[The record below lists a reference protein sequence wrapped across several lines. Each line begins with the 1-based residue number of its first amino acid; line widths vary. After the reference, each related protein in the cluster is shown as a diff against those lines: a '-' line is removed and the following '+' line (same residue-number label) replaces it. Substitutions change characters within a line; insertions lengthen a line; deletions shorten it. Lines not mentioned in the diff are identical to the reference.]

1 MAFDSTL
8 ADINREFDEFE
19 KELQASQE
27 EAKIKAAEVAKWKKE
42 MAKSRSEGQ
51 FFKQLYD
58 DEDSDDEND
67 GIKGRVSSGG
77 QRRRK
82 KKRFSSDEAR
92 IEAKARSDKV
102 IEPARSETTSKFRF
116 MLFGALSGVLA
127 VAVIADVTSAG
138 PSPGQDAL
146 YAAIATAL
154 AFNAIEERKDL

>member
-1 MAFDSTL
+1 LAFDSTL

-27 EAKIKAAEVAKWKKE
+27 EAKAKAAEVAKWKKE
-42 MAKSRSEGQ
+42 MTKSRSEGQ

-58 DEDSDDEND
+58 DKDSDDEDD
-67 GIKGRVSSGG
+67 GKGSLSPGG

-82 KKRFSSDEAR
+82 KKRFSSDDARLEAT
-92 IEAKARSDKV
+92 ARSDKV
-102 IEPARSETTSKFRF
+102 VEPARSETASKFRF

-154 AFNAIEERKDL
+154 AFTAIEERKYL